1 MQFTREKLTNP
12 NVMDLSKECMY
23 RHAHIHQDGFLSWIS
38 LRPGLSFPSAVEKPP
53 NSNSMSLLIL
63 TWSQDEYSNR
73 RIAPASRNSDKVAGL
88 NMSVGEL
95 LQQIRLSVIV
105 SDIYEEIYQP

>member
-1 MQFTREKLTNP
+1 MPTSTK
-12 NVMDLSKECMY
+12 MDSCPGSPLDRAS
-23 RHAHIHQDGFLSWIS
+23 HFLVPWRS
-38 LRPGLSFPSAVEKPP
+38 LLIQIQV
-53 NSNSMSLLIL
+53 SLLIL

-95 LQQIRLSVIV
+95 LQQIRLSVMV